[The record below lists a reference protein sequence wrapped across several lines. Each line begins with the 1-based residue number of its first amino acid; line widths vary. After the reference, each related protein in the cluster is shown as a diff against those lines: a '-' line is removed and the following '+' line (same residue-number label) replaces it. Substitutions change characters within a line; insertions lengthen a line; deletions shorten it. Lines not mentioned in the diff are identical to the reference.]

1 MNHSTPIEGQVRWL
15 YLLLSILGAVLPL
28 RYFFRF
34 LFNEGPNASLFF
46 QQLFQTDVSA
56 IFAMDV
62 IVSAVTLWL
71 FVLIEGRRRRMK
83 FLWVYVV
90 GTMLVGVSF
99 ALPLF
104 LFFRERQQT
113 WRFP

>member
-1 MNHSTPIEGQVRWL
+1 MNQSTPREGKTQGL
-15 YLLLSILGAVLPL
+15 YLLLAILGAVLPL

-62 IVSAVTLWL
+62 MVSAVALWV

-83 FLWVYVV
+83 FLWVYIV

-104 LFFRERQQT
+104 LFFRERHSA
-113 WRFP
+113 